1 MKKDKYFKI
10 IKQIFKLMIVSI
22 SLSQPDMVRFVKD
35 VWPEN
40 SCASLGGVKP
50 TLDGGYIIP
59 GCKSDSAW
67 LMKVDMYGNKEW
79 ENTYNLMDY
88 WGKKTVIQTSDGG
101 YLFAGWVGIV
111 KVDSLGNKE
120 WKNQNHPAGM
130 GTYPY
135 YEDII
140 EHSNGKYYAV
150 GGPGN
155 GGLALIVK
163 FSRDGQVLKRKWH
176 GGNCDNDRF
185 KSVIESADGRL
196 IAVGAKVHGNSGYP
210 CSFEWY
216 DDFWIVKLGLN
227 GSKVWEKTYGG
238 DYYEEA
244 HDIVR
249 IESGGYGIIGE
260 KCPDTPSHCTN
271 ATRVMYLQIDENGNQ
286 VSSDI
291 FNRNGFCSGHA
302 ITTTH
307 DGGIAWVGERGN
319 YNLWMYQW
327 DSNNQP
333 LEVTEQLG
341 PGYSIEK
348 THDGGFVIS
357 TGSNIIKTDAEFN
370 FNEDLFT
377 EEIIDEVPSEFKLY
391 QNYPN
396 PFNPK
401 TIIRFDLPKESNV
414 KILIY
419 DILGRLT
426 KKIIDN
432 RQDTGFKSIQW
443 DGTNNYGKKVP
454 DGVYLYSIEAENF
467 RQTKKMILLK

>member
-1 MKKDKYFKI
+1 M
-10 IKQIFKLMIVSI
+10 IKRIFTLMIVSI

-79 ENTYNLMDY
+79 ENSYNLMDY

-227 GSKVWEKTYGG
+227 GSKLWEKTYGG

-249 IESGGYGIIGE
+249 LESGGYGIIGE
-260 KCPDTPSHCTN
+260 KCPNTPSHCTN

-286 VSSDI
+286 VASDI
-291 FNRNGFCSGHA
+291 FNQNGFCSGHA

-377 EEIIDEVPSEFKLY
+377 EEIIEEVPSEFKLY

-401 TIIRFDLPKESNV
+401 TVIRFDLPKESNV

-419 DILGRLT
+419 DVLGRLI

-432 RQDTGFKSIQW
+432 RQDIGFKTIQW
-443 DGTNNYGKKVP
+443 DATNNYGKKVS
-454 DGVYLYSIEAENF
+454 DGVYLYSIEAGDF
-467 RQTKKMILLK
+467 LQTKKMVFLK

>member
-1 MKKDKYFKI
+1 MKYFSMVI
-10 IKQIFKLMIVSI
+10 MISM
-22 SLSQPDMVRFVKD
+22 SLSQPNMIRFVKD

-40 SCASLGGVKP
+40 SCGSLGAVKT

-67 LMKVDMYGNKEW
+67 LVKLDMYGNIEW

-88 WGKKTVIQTSDGG
+88 WGEKSVIQTSDGG

-120 WKNQNHPAGM
+120 WKNQSHPAGM

-140 EHSNGKYYAV
+140 EHSNGNYYAV

-155 GGLALIVK
+155 GGQGLFVK
-163 FSRDGQVLKRKWH
+163 FSPEGQVLKRKWH

-185 KSVIESADGRL
+185 KSLVESADGRL
-196 IAVGAKVHGNSGYP
+196 ILVGAKVHGNSGYP

-216 DDFWIVKLGLN
+216 DDFWIMKVGKN
-227 GSKVWEKTYGG
+227 GSKIWEKTYGG

-244 HDIVR
+244 HDIVK

-260 KCPDTPSHCTN
+260 KCPRTPSDCLN
-271 ATRVMYLQIDENGNQ
+271 STRVMYLQIDEDGNQ
-286 VSSDI
+286 VSSEI
-291 FNRNGFCSGHA
+291 FNRNGFCSGHS

-307 DGGIAWVGERGN
+307 DGGIAWVGERGS

-327 DSNNQP
+327 NSNNQS
-333 LEVTEQLG
+333 LEVTEQFG
-341 PGYSIEK
+341 PGYGIEK
-348 THDGGFVIS
+348 TIDGGFVIS
-357 TGSNIIKTDAEFN
+357 TGGTIIKTDSEFN
-370 FNEDLFT
+370 FDENVNVQ
-377 EEIIDEVPSEFKLY
+377 EEIDKIPRKFQLN

-396 PFNPK
+396 PFNSF
-401 TIIRFDLPKESNV
+401 TTLSYDLPEEMFIELS
-414 KILIY
+414 IY
-419 DILGRLT
+419 DISGR
-426 KKIIDN
+426 KIKTLVKN
-432 RQDTGFKSIQW
+432 NQKSGIKIVQW
-443 DGTNNYGKKVP
+443 NGQNNSGDLAVSGIYI
-454 DGVYLYSIEAENF
+454 YSIKTNQFELN
-467 RQTKKMILLK
+467 RKMILIK

>member
-260 KCPDTPSHCTN
+260 KCPNTPSHCTN

-401 TIIRFDLPKESNV
+401 TVIRFDLPKESNV

-419 DILGRLT
+419 DVLGRLI

-432 RQDTGFKSIQW
+432 RQDIGFKFIQW
-443 DGTNNYGKKVP
+443 DGTNNYGKKVS

>member
-260 KCPDTPSHCTN
+260 KCPNTPSHCTN

-333 LEVTEQLG
+333 FEVTEQLG

-401 TIIRFDLPKESNV
+401 TVIRFDLPKESNV

-443 DGTNNYGKKVP
+443 DGTNNYGKKVS
-454 DGVYLYSIEAENF
+454 DGVYLYSIEAGNF

>member
-1 MKKDKYFKI
+1 M
-10 IKQIFKLMIVSI
+10 IKRIFTLMIVSI

-88 WGKKTVIQTSDGG
+88 WGEKTVIQTSDGG

-227 GSKVWEKTYGG
+227 GSKLWEKTYGG

-249 IESGGYGIIGE
+249 LESGGYGIIGE
-260 KCPDTPSHCTN
+260 KCPNTPSHCTN

-286 VSSDI
+286 VASDI
-291 FNRNGFCSGHA
+291 FNQNGFCSGHA

-377 EEIIDEVPSEFKLY
+377 EEIIEEVPSEFKLY

-401 TIIRFDLPKESNV
+401 TVIRFDLPKESNV

-419 DILGRLT
+419 DVLGRLI

-432 RQDTGFKSIQW
+432 RQDIGFKTIQW
-443 DGTNNYGKKVP
+443 DATNNYGKKVS
-454 DGVYLYSIEAENF
+454 DGVYLYSIEAGDF
-467 RQTKKMILLK
+467 LQTKKMVFLK

>member
-1 MKKDKYFKI
+1 MKKIKYFKM
-10 IKQIFKLMIVSI
+10 IKQIFILMIVSI

-88 WGKKTVIQTSDGG
+88 WGEKTVIQTSDGG

-196 IAVGAKVHGNSGYP
+196 ITVGAKVHGNSGYP

-249 IESGGYGIIGE
+249 LESGGYGIIGE
-260 KCPDTPSHCTN
+260 KCPNTPSHCTN

-286 VSSDI
+286 VTSDI

-370 FNEDLFT
+370 FDESLYV
-377 EEIIDEVPSEFKLY
+377 EENVNQIPGNFRLN

-396 PFNPK
+396 PFNSF
-401 TIIRFDLPKESNV
+401 TTLSYYISEYMFVDLS
-414 KILIY
+414 IY
-419 DILGRLT
+419 DISG
-426 KKIIDN
+426 KKIKTFIKKE
-432 RQDTGFKSIQW
+432 QSPGEKIIKW
-443 DGTNNYGKKVP
+443 DGRDDLGDPAVS
-454 DGVYLYSIEAENF
+454 GLYIYSLKTDKFDLN
-467 RQTKKMILLK
+467 RKMILIK

>member
-1 MKKDKYFKI
+1 MIKGFFVFI
-10 IKQIFKLMIVSI
+10 II
-22 SLSQPDMVRFVKD
+22 SFSYSQPDVIRFVKD

-40 SCASLGGVKP
+40 ACAVNGSAKP
-50 TLDGGYIIP
+50 TSDGGYIIP

-67 LMKVDMYGNKEW
+67 LMKLDMYGNVEW

-88 WGKKTVIQTSDGG
+88 WGNRTVIQTSDGG

-130 GTYPY
+130 GNYPY

-155 GGLALIVK
+155 GGLALMVK
-163 FSRDGQVLKRKWH
+163 FSRDGQVLKRKWY

-185 KSVIESADGRL
+185 KSVVESHDGRL

-216 DDFWIVKLGLN
+216 DDFWIVKLGVN
-227 GSKVWEKTYGG
+227 GAKFWEKTYGG
-238 DYYEEA
+238 AYYEEA

-249 IESGGYGIIGE
+249 IETGGYAIIGE

-271 ATRVMYLQIDENGNQ
+271 ATRVMYLEIDNGGNQ
-286 VSSDI
+286 VSSNI

-341 PGYSIEK
+341 PGYGIEK
-348 THDGGFVIS
+348 TDDGGYVIS
-357 TGSNIIKTDAEFN
+357 TGSNIIKTDSEFN
-370 FNEDLFT
+370 FDEWMNSED
-377 EEIIDEVPSEFKLY
+377 EINQLPNQFELS

-396 PFNPK
+396 PFNAN
-401 TIIRFDLPKESNV
+401 TNIVYNV
-414 KILIY
+414 YEETFVQLIIY
-419 DILGRLT
+419 DILGNQIKELVNENQPLGDRIVSW
-426 KKIIDN
+426 KGDN
-432 RQDTGFKSIQW
+432 
-443 DGTNNYGKKVP
+443 NNGEFVTS
-454 DGVYLYSIEAENF
+454 GVYIYTLKANGTEVS
-467 RQTKKMILLK
+467 KKMILIK

>member
-260 KCPDTPSHCTN
+260 KCPNTPSHCTN

-401 TIIRFDLPKESNV
+401 TLIRFDLPKESNV

-432 RQDTGFKSIQW
+432 RQDIGFKSIQW

>member
-1 MKKDKYFKI
+1 MK
-10 IKQIFKLMIVSI
+10 L
-22 SLSQPDMVRFVKD
+22 
-35 VWPEN
+35 
-40 SCASLGGVKP
+40 
-50 TLDGGYIIP
+50 
-59 GCKSDSAW
+59 
-67 LMKVDMYGNKEW
+67 DMYGNVEW

-88 WGKKTVIQTSDGG
+88 WGNRTVIQTSDGG

-130 GTYPY
+130 GNYPY

-155 GGLALIVK
+155 GGLALMVK
-163 FSRDGQVLKRKWH
+163 FSRDGQVLKRKWY

-185 KSVIESADGRL
+185 KSVVESHDGRL

-216 DDFWIVKLGLN
+216 DDFWIVKLGVN
-227 GSKVWEKTYGG
+227 GAKFWEKTYGG
-238 DYYEEA
+238 AYYEEA

-249 IESGGYGIIGE
+249 IETGGYAIIGE

-271 ATRVMYLQIDENGNQ
+271 ATRVMYLEIDNGGNQ
-286 VSSDI
+286 VSSNI

-333 LEVTEQLG
+333 LDYLVPAL
-341 PGYSIEK
+341 IK
-348 THDGGFVIS
+348 KL
-357 TGSNIIKTDAEFN
+357 SNKRN
-370 FNEDLFT
+370 
-377 EEIIDEVPSEFKLY
+377 
-391 QNYPN
+391 
-396 PFNPK
+396 
-401 TIIRFDLPKESNV
+401 
-414 KILIY
+414 
-419 DILGRLT
+419 
-426 KKIIDN
+426 KKIILKDLN
-432 RQDTGFKSIQW
+432 HYRDFIKIIKIIKIIKFLHRKKFTGIINIGS
-443 DGTNNYGKKVP
+443 GKKIYLKKIVKKLNKYNVKVEFK
-454 DGVYLYSIEAENF
+454 DG
-467 RQTKKMILLK
+467 KKMNSLVADISKLRRLGYKDKNLSPF

>member
-79 ENTYNLMDY
+79 ENTNNLMDY

-260 KCPDTPSHCTN
+260 KCPNTPSHCTN

-401 TIIRFDLPKESNV
+401 TVIRFDLPKESNV

-443 DGTNNYGKKVP
+443 DGTNNYGKKVS
-454 DGVYLYSIEAENF
+454 DGVYLYSIEAGNF

>member
-1 MKKDKYFKI
+1 
-10 IKQIFKLMIVSI
+10 
-22 SLSQPDMVRFVKD
+22 
-35 VWPEN
+35 
-40 SCASLGGVKP
+40 
-50 TLDGGYIIP
+50 
-59 GCKSDSAW
+59 
-67 LMKVDMYGNKEW
+67 MYGNMEW

-88 WGKKTVIQTSDGG
+88 WGEKTVIQTSDGG

-130 GTYPY
+130 GNYPY

-155 GGLALIVK
+155 GGLALMVK
-163 FSRDGQVLKRKWH
+163 FSRDGQVLKRKWY

-185 KSVIESADGRL
+185 KSVVESHDGRL

-216 DDFWIVKLGLN
+216 DDFWIVKFGVN
-227 GSKVWEKTYGG
+227 GAKLWEKTYGG
-238 DYYEEA
+238 AYYEEA

-249 IESGGYGIIGE
+249 IETGGYAIIGE

-271 ATRVMYLQIDENGNQ
+271 ATRVMYLEIDNGGNQ
-286 VSSDI
+286 VSSNI

-307 DGGIAWVGERGN
+307 DDGIAWVGERGN

-341 PGYSIEK
+341 PGYGIEK
-348 THDGGFVIS
+348 TDDGGYVIS
-357 TGSNIIKTDAEFN
+357 TGSYIIKTDSEFN
-370 FNEDLFT
+370 FDEWMNSED
-377 EEIIDEVPSEFKLY
+377 EINQLPNQFELS

-396 PFNPK
+396 PFNAN
-401 TIIRFDLPKESNV
+401 TNIAYNV
-414 KILIY
+414 YEETFVQLIIY
-419 DILGRLT
+419 DILGNQIKELVNENQPLGDRIVSW
-426 KKIIDN
+426 KGDN
-432 RQDTGFKSIQW
+432 
-443 DGTNNYGKKVP
+443 NNGEFVTS
-454 DGVYLYSIEAENF
+454 GVYIYTLKANGTEVS
-467 RQTKKMILLK
+467 KKMILIK

>member
-1 MKKDKYFKI
+1 M
-10 IKQIFKLMIVSI
+10 IKRIFILMIVSI

-260 KCPDTPSHCTN
+260 KCPNTPSHCTN

-401 TIIRFDLPKESNV
+401 TSIRFDLPKESNV

-443 DGTNNYGKKVP
+443 DGTNNYGKKVS
-454 DGVYLYSIEAENF
+454 DGVYLYSIEAGNF
-467 RQTKKMILLK
+467 RQTKKMILFK

>member
-1 MKKDKYFKI
+1 MKKNKYFKI

-260 KCPDTPSHCTN
+260 KCPNTPSHCTN

-401 TIIRFDLPKESNV
+401 TVIRFDLPKESNV

-443 DGTNNYGKKVP
+443 DGTNNYGKKVS

>member
-1 MKKDKYFKI
+1 MKKNKYFKM
-10 IKQIFKLMIVSI
+10 IKQIFILMIVSI

-260 KCPDTPSHCTN
+260 KCPNTPSHCTN

-401 TIIRFDLPKESNV
+401 TVIRFDLPKESNV

-432 RQDTGFKSIQW
+432 RQDTGLKSIQW
-443 DGTNNYGKKVP
+443 DGTDNYGKKVS
-454 DGVYLYSIEAENF
+454 DGVYLYSIEAGNF

>member
-260 KCPDTPSHCTN
+260 KCPNTPSHCTN

-377 EEIIDEVPSEFKLY
+377 EEIIDEVPSKFKLY

-401 TIIRFDLPKESNV
+401 TVIRFDLPKESNV

-419 DILGRLT
+419 DILGRLI

-432 RQDTGFKSIQW
+432 RQDIGFKSIQW
-443 DGTNNYGKKVP
+443 DGTNNYGKKVS
-454 DGVYLYSIEAENF
+454 DGVYLYSIEAGNF